1 MSVSWSFSCEAHY
14 WRASFLVSESDASC
28 ARGVREY
35 SSIFVVERV
44 LARAVVLVS
53 VSLLAISDTLS
64 RGVEFGRLERKEEES
79 VTRHCGIGE
88 SDVVM

>member
-1 MSVSWSFSCEAHY
+1 
-14 WRASFLVSESDASC
+14 
-28 ARGVREY
+28 
-35 SSIFVVERV
+35 
-44 LARAVVLVS
+44 
-53 VSLLAISDTLS
+53 LS